1 MIILETPRL
10 VLRELEPEDAPFM
23 LELLNEPSYI
33 LNIADRGVRDLEGA
47 RAYLEQRWRASYRD
61 HGFGLWLV
69 LERESGAPTG
79 LCGLVRRDG
88 LDDVDIGYAFL
99 PAFWGR
105 GYAIESAQGVKAYAR
120 DVAGLRRLVAIAVP
134 ENRPSIRVL
143 ERLGMS
149 FERLVRLPNEER
161 DVVMYATDLDAGT
174 P

>member
-1 MIILETPRL
+1 MNVLATPRL
-10 VLRELEPEDAPFM
+10 ILRELEAEDAPFM

-33 LNIADRGVRDLEGA
+33 LNIADRGVRDLDGA
-47 RAYLEQRWRASYRD
+47 RTYLEQRWRASYAA

-69 LERESGAPTG
+69 VERGTDAPAG

-105 GYAIESAQGVKAYAR
+105 GYAIEAAQGVLAYAR
-120 DVAGLRRLVAIAVP
+120 DVVGLARLVAIAVP

-143 ERLGMS
+143 EKLGMS
-149 FERLVRLPNEER
+149 FERIIRLPGEQK
-161 DVVMYATDLDAGT
+161 DLVLYAATLA
-174 P
+174 